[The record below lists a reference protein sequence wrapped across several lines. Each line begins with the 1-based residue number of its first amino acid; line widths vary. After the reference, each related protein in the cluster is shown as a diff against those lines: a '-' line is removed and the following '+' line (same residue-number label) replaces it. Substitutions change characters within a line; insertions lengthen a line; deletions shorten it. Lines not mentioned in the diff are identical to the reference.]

1 MKKLIFILLLLVL
14 LVVGTVFAL
23 NQKSESDTA
32 PLELNEEVKKE
43 REEQAKQ
50 NKLEEERV
58 KNLINE
64 EKLIKV
70 TDNSIDVYYK
80 VDESKFIGYEI
91 LHSSERLD
99 TSVNSSNYDIWHIN
113 NANLFSFENGKLSKE
128 KDFVTYGE
136 WDFTL
141 KETGDNDYS
150 GGKAHGDE
158 ITNEFRVTVDGNEPE
173 NDKLIAFENVKVST
187 NSTIYRDSTIE
198 EGIEIASK
206 NRTILFD
213 ENQLTIEQNI
223 EFLNDLTLDR
233 AYLAMLPVLRTDQA
247 GNQVTD
253 TALVEGNSY
262 NVSQSDFD
270 IPELRDSENSAVT
283 LQGQESGFSASV
295 EVVASNMTPVELSI
309 SNNDAYNKIYFKNG
323 GENVSV
329 SSGQTWNQMTNYVLD
344 YTN

>member
-14 LVVGTVFAL
+14 LVLGAYFAM
-23 NQKSESDTA
+23 NQKGDTDAA
-32 PLELNEEVKKE
+32 PVELNEEVKKE

-50 NKLEEERV
+50 DELEEQRV

-64 EKLIKV
+64 EQLIKV

-80 VDESKFIGYEI
+80 VGESEFIGYEI
-91 LHSSERLD
+91 LHSTAAKD
-99 TSVNSSNYDIWHIN
+99 PSVNSSNYDVWHIN
-113 NANLFSFENGKLSKE
+113 NANLFNFEDGKLSKIN
-128 KDFVTYGE
+128 DFITYGE

-141 KETGDNDYS
+141 KETGANDYS
-150 GGKAHGDE
+150 GGNAHGDE
-158 ITNEFRVTVDGNEPE
+158 ITNNFEVVVDGSEPE
-173 NDKLIAFENVKVST
+173 IDKLMAFNTASINTE
-187 NSTIYRDSTIE
+187 STIYRDSTVE
-198 EGIEIASK
+198 ADTEIANK
-206 NRTILFD
+206 NRVLLFD
-213 ENQLTIEQNI
+213 ENQLTIEQDI
-223 EFLNDLTLDR
+223 EFINDLTLDR
-233 AYLAMLPVLRTDQA
+233 AYMAMLPVLRIDQA
-247 GNQVTD
+247 GKQVTD

-344 YTN
+344 YNR

>member
-1 MKKLIFILLLLVL
+1 MKKIIFVLLLLVL

-43 REEQAKQ
+43 REEQDKQ
-50 NKLEEERV
+50 KKLEEERV

-70 TDNSIDVYYK
+70 TDDSIDVYYK
-80 VDESKFIGYEI
+80 VDENKFIGYEI

-113 NANLFSFENGKLSKE
+113 NANLFSFENGKFSKE

-141 KETGDNDYS
+141 KETGANDYS

-158 ITNEFRVTVDGNEPE
+158 ITNDFNITVDGNEPE
-173 NDKLIAFENVKVST
+173 ADKLVAFEDASLT
-187 NSTIYRDSTIE
+187 TISTIYRDSTIE

-213 ENQLTIEQNI
+213 ENQLTIEQDI

-233 AYLAMLPVLRTDQA
+233 AYLTMLPVLRTDQA

-253 TALVEGNSY
+253 TALVEGNNY
-262 NVSQSDFD
+262 DVSQSEFD
-270 IPELRDSENSAVT
+270 IPELRDSENSEVN
-283 LQGQESGFSASV
+283 LSGEESGLSATV
-295 EVVASNMTPVELSI
+295 EVIDSSITPLELTI
-309 SNNDAYNKIYFKNG
+309 SNNAAYNKIYFKNG
-323 GENVSV
+323 GENMNVN
-329 SSGQTWNQMTNYVLD
+329 SGEKWNQTTNYVLN
-344 YTN
+344 YNR